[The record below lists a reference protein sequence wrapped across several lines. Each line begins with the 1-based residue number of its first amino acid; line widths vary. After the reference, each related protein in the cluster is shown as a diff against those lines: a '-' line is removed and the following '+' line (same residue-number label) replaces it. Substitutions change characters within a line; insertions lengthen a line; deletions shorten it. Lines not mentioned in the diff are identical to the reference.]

1 MNRGFLGE
9 MIPGLNTLTNLLR
22 GTSSSSTINA
32 QSGLVDDMQDI
43 EDDVTNV
50 LLGSD
55 EVLGPDTDTGVSKMS
70 SGVGHTGLWN
80 DDIVGFI
87 KDEISKIEK
96 DGNVVVAF
104 FGENVLNYNIGL
116 GASGIYEMLIFFD
129 NASYPVELTSGVY
142 KSVMLDMIDGFLQ
155 GLTTQMN
162 HGLDV
167 DHKYVLSRAP
177 DSVKEEKFHYFTSSF
192 VFEIRD
198 GDGNVVF
205 YCEFGRIQDIDKFK
219 SFFTYSRDNPVYV
232 PQHPL
237 LPYYLN
243 DDGFLFTFFL
253 TMKTMKI
260 KKGIAHFEKCIQ
272 KIKDFR
278 FDNVGRKRERAFQD
292 KLIHLFTVQFSEMF
306 RLSMI
311 VPVVPAS
318 GKTMYLPLYEIMQT
332 EILQEIF
339 IIFDANVSGVGR
351 DMLSYREFAMQLNQH
366 LLKAVG
372 GVDSIFGNT
381 SKVVGPLMSIYQL
394 LVYYTNAL
402 NDAFSSHGCLAQESG
417 GDVSKKY
424 TWGADVNGAPYLSDV
439 DIKFFFPS
447 SRGFDEYEFRIINS
461 LFYLIAFL
469 EEHQYLRYP
478 DHFVGTV
485 HFGSHIFNFFI
496 DSKSQ
501 KRIFGIRYAK
511 GWNGLA
517 GLLSADIKLNIVFQ
531 HHKNDGTI
539 TGYKG
544 KFVMAFFDV
553 ACWEKGVSDISKY
566 QYSTKISDLKGRELG
581 FGGPVDLMNI
591 PSLGASLKESNEL
604 VYDQKGEREKVNKHE
619 KDKVRRVEYLRL
631 AKMVIKDNL
640 DCLVDKP
647 RLSLDDIDTEI
658 DNVGEIS
665 SPLFNYDW
673 TKLDCLKDIDKLPL
687 KQLQT
692 ICAIEQVAYD
702 GVDRDRFESNKMHFI
717 TKIREIFEISK
728 PIRQTGIFLSL
739 LENNNNKAKTSYR
752 EKLETR
758 EILRS
763 VAAGGLRGGSGSRR
777 RRKRRGVTK
786 KQKRRLGRTR
796 RR

>member
-1 MNRGFLGE
+1 
-9 MIPGLNTLTNLLR
+9 
-22 GTSSSSTINA
+22 
-32 QSGLVDDMQDI
+32 MQDI

-55 EVLGPDTDTGVSKMS
+55 EVLGPDTGVSKMS
-70 SGVGHTGLWN
+70 YGVGHTGIGGIDWSLYV
-80 DDIVGFI
+80 DYIRGGISDI
-87 KDEISKIEK
+87 ESN
-96 DGNVVVAF
+96 GNVVVAF

-116 GASGIYEMLIFFD
+116 SASGIYEMLIFFD

-142 KSVMLDMIDGFLQ
+142 KSAMLDMIDGFLQ

-177 DSVKEEKFHYFTSSF
+177 DSEKEEKFHYFTSSF

-205 YCEFGRIQDIDKFK
+205 YCEFGRIQNMDGFK
-219 SFFTYSRDNPVYV
+219 SFFTYPRNNPAYI

-260 KKGIAHFEKCIQ
+260 KRGIAHFEKCIQ
-272 KIKDFR
+272 KIKKLR
-278 FDNVGRKRERAFQD
+278 FDMVGRNREREFQD
-292 KLIHLFTVQFSEMF
+292 KLIELFTVRFSDIF
-306 RLSMI
+306 RLSM
-311 VPVVPAS
+311 VMPVVPAS

-339 IIFDANVSGVGR
+339 IIFDAQVVVGR
-351 DMLSYREFAMQLNQH
+351 GSLSYREFAMQLNQR

-381 SKVVGPLMSIYQL
+381 SEGGLMSIYQL

-402 NDAFSSHGCLAQESG
+402 NDAFSSLGCLAQESG

-424 TWGADVNGAPYLSDV
+424 TLDAKVDGPPYLSDV
-439 DIKFFFPS
+439 DIKFFFPMGGS
-447 SRGFDEYEFRIINS
+447 GFDEYEKRIINS

-469 EEHQYLRYP
+469 EEHQYLRYSEL
-478 DHFVGTV
+478 FVGTV
-485 HFGSHIFNFFI
+485 LFGSHTFNFFI
-496 DSKSQ
+496 DSDSQ

-511 GWNGLA
+511 KWNGLA
-517 GLLSADIKLNIVFQ
+517 GLLSTDIKLNIVFQ
-531 HHKNDGTI
+531 HHKNDDAGTI
-539 TGYKG
+539 TSYKG

-553 ACWEKGVSDISKY
+553 ACWEKSVREISKY
-566 QYSTKISDLKGRELG
+566 QYSTKISDSKRRDLG
-581 FGGPVDLMNI
+581 FVGPVDLMNI
-591 PSLGASLKESNEL
+591 PSLGASLKESNDL

-640 DCLVDKP
+640 DCLVNKP

-658 DNVGEIS
+658 DNVGEIN
-665 SPLFNYDW
+665 SPLSGYDW
-673 TKLDCLKDIDKLPL
+673 TELDCLKNIDVLPRQ
-687 KQLQT
+687 QLRT
-692 ICAIEQVAYD
+692 ICEIEQVEYK
-702 GVDRDRFESNKMHFI
+702 GEDRGRFESNKMLFI
-717 TKIREIFEISK
+717 EKIRQSFEISG
-728 PIRQTGIFLSL
+728 QFDATHNFLGSL
-739 LENNNNKAKTSYR
+739 VNNKAKTSYR
-752 EKLETR
+752 EAPVKSDDLFRDTKR
-758 EILRS
+758 R
-763 VAAGGLRGGSGSRR
+763 GGGSGSRR
-777 RRKRRGVTK
+777 RRKRRSVTK
-786 KQKRRLGRTR
+786 KQKRRLGGTR